1 MVMELEYTG
10 TGEGGENLSTIKQ
23 QALEKLGAYMDSA
36 TRPERKEM
44 LMFLEGFTYAAENIK
59 TGKGK
64 KEKSA

>member
-1 MVMELEYTG
+1 M
-10 TGEGGENLSTIKQ
+10 STIKQ

-36 TRPERKEM
+36 SRPERKEM
-44 LMFLEGFTYAAENIK
+44 LMFLEGFIYATENMK